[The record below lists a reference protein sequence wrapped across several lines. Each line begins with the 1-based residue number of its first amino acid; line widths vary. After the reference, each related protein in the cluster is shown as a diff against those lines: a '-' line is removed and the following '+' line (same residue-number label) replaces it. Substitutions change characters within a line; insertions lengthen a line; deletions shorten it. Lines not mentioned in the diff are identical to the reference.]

1 MLFAREEDGGG
12 GDEKNQKDD
21 GTGRGTVGQE
31 EVEEDAKR
39 VADCRKLQKNLME
52 SLETNGE
59 RIIALSGII
68 NSLLVLVV
76 AADEGGGGGG

>member
-1 MLFAREEDGGG
+1 MLFAREEDDD

-31 EVEEDAKR
+31 EEEEDAKR

-76 AADEGGGGGG
+76 VADEGGDGGG

>member
-1 MLFAREEDGGG
+1 
-12 GDEKNQKDD
+12 
-21 GTGRGTVGQE
+21 
-31 EVEEDAKR
+31 
-39 VADCRKLQKNLME
+39 ME

-76 AADEGGGGGG
+76 VVVAADEGGGG